1 MVWSWALYDFA
12 NSSFTTLVVTFV
24 YATYFTQQMAANENE
39 GTQLW
44 SWGVSLTA
52 IIVALVSPYVGAMA
66 DRGGYRRLFLLI
78 STLVCIV
85 GTTVLYFAQPGQIV
99 MALVFFTLAN
109 IAFEMGH
116 VFYNAYLPDIAPP
129 AKIGRISGYGWGL
142 GYIGGLLCL
151 GVALVGFVFPEQPWF
166 GFSTDGGENVRA
178 TNLLVACW
186 YAVFSLP
193 LFLFIRDQRTTPTPW
208 LTLVRYANRQIVD
221 TYQEIRQYKQ
231 IFRFLLARLIYN
243 DGLVTIFAF
252 GGIYAAGTFGFDFQQ
267 IIIFGIVLNV
277 AAGLGAYAF
286 GFLDDK
292 IGGKQTVLISI
303 VVLFAA
309 TLVAVFTTSATML
322 WAAGILLGL
331 CLGPNQSASR
341 SLMGRFVPHAKQ
353 NEFFGFFAFSGKA
366 TSFLGPLLVGWLT
379 ASFESQRVGI
389 SIILLFLLVGGLLM
403 LRVDEADGIRLADEI
418 NANP

>member
-1 MVWSWALYDFA
+1 
-12 NSSFTTLVVTFV
+12 
-24 YATYFTQQMAANENE
+24 MAANENE

-129 AKIGRISGYGWGL
+129 DKIGRISGYGWGL

-178 TNLLVACW
+178 TNLLVAGW